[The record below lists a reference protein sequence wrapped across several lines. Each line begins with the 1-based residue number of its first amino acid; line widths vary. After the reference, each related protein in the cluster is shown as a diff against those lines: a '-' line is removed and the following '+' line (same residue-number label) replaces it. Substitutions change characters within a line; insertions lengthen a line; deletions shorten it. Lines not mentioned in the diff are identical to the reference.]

1 MHNKVVAI
9 VHWCIVLHIYRA
21 LIDWMSWNQNQS
33 DHGDKIIKKKKK
45 RKKPV
50 RTQNKKHNGSKK
62 KQIAQNAETRP
73 IKSRF
78 VLVLQLISWEVG
90 ANFLDGNYRAE

>member
-1 MHNKVVAI
+1 M
-9 VHWCIVLHIYRA
+9 
-21 LIDWMSWNQNQS
+21 
-33 DHGDKIIKKKKK
+33 
-45 RKKPV
+45 

-90 ANFLDGNYRAE
+90 ANFLDGKYRAE